1 MPDIPDKPVSLQL
14 LQTTRLVS
22 GELRPRPGPISAEE
36 RSRLQHR
43 LHTLTR
49 TVPLQQPVYD
59 VPRTKNGKPI
69 PV

>member
-14 LQTTRLVS
+14 LQTARLLS

-43 LHTLTR
+43 LHTL
-49 TVPLQQPVYD
+49 QQPVY
-59 VPRTKNGKPI
+59 VSS
-69 PV
+69 